1 MIYRDFNGISLSMLG
16 FGTMRLPTKEDG
28 SIDEAL
34 TEQMMDYALS
44 HGINY
49 IDTAWPY
56 MNNMSELVV
65 GKILA
70 KYPRDSYYL
79 ATKYPGHVISD
90 NYDPKDVFERQLKKC
105 RVDYFDFYL
114 LHNVYENSIDVYNDP
129 KWGIMDYFIEQKKL
143 GKIKHL
149 GFSTHADLPTMK
161 AFIERYREHLEFCQI
176 QFNYL
181 DWTLQHCN
189 EKIAYL
195 KEVGIPVWVME
206 PVRGGQLV
214 NLPEEQAA
222 RLTAL
227 DPSRSIASFGFRW
240 MQQFDNISVV
250 LSGMSNMEQM
260 IDNVATFDHLDLL
273 SEEEEK
279 TVLDIAE
286 HLKDSVPC
294 TACRYCCDGCPM
306 ELNIPYLISKYNEV
320 KVGAGGNV
328 AMQLDALPEDKLPS
342 ACIGCGTCA
351 AICPQKIDIPGVMSS
366 FSEVLSKL
374 PKWADVS
381 KARNEIAKKVA
392 DVEKEFLSNN

>member
-1 MIYRDFNGISLSMLG
+1 
-16 FGTMRLPTKEDG
+16 
-28 SIDEAL
+28 
-34 TEQMMDYALS
+34 
-44 HGINY
+44 
-49 IDTAWPY
+49 
-56 MNNMSELVV
+56 
-65 GKILA
+65 
-70 KYPRDSYYL
+70 
-79 ATKYPGHVISD
+79 
-90 NYDPKDVFERQLKKC
+90 
-105 RVDYFDFYL
+105 
-114 LHNVYENSIDVYNDP
+114 
-129 KWGIMDYFIEQKKL
+129 
-143 GKIKHL
+143 
-149 GFSTHADLPTMK
+149 
-161 AFIERYREHLEFCQI
+161 
-176 QFNYL
+176 
-181 DWTLQHCN
+181 
-189 EKIAYL
+189 
-195 KEVGIPVWVME
+195 ME

-342 ACIGCGTCA
+342 ACIGCGSCA